1 MLDWLNFHFVQIQLL
16 WTDFQWP
23 KNCMNP
29 HNISHD
35 IDMHCT
41 CAAQWPRQI
50 FNCAA
55 SMWLVQGPRVLPRTL
70 QISVWFVSFCSSSLN
85 SSNSD
90 HYPQQRTKFSSLIS
104 IKVIVW
110 FISFCSSSL
119 NSSNS
124 DLYPQPRTK
133 FSLLIS
139 VQISVWFIP
148 FCSSTLNSCSEF
160 QFDSSNHPA
169 LQWNFLNGK

>member
-1 MLDWLNFHFVQIQLL
+1 MFVMCYVPVLLDLCPVLNVIKARSKEIAAAQLTNFHSMLDWLNFHFVQIQLL

-70 QISVWFVSFCSSSLN
+70 QISVWLVPFCSSTLN
-85 SSNSD
+85 SSN
-90 HYPQQRTKFSSLIS
+90 
-104 IKVIVW
+104 
-110 FISFCSSSL
+110 
-119 NSSNS
+119 N

-133 FSLLIS
+133 FSSLIKI
-139 VQISVWFIP
+139 QISV
-148 FCSSTLNSCSEF
+148 
-160 QFDSSNHPA
+160 
-169 LQWNFLNGK
+169 